1 MSKMPREVMQE
12 RNQLVIIF
20 ETTGNKFQLNIPNV
34 RVDVTEEEIKAIAE
48 KVIEGQFFA
57 PNGDEV
63 ISMVKAKVI
72 ATETNRY
79 DLVI

>member
-1 MSKMPREVMQE
+1 MSKMPKEVMQE

>member
-1 MSKMPREVMQE
+1 MSKMSREAMQE
-12 RNQLVIIF
+12 RNQLAIIF
-20 ETTGNKFQLNIPNV
+20 KTTGNNFQINIPNV
-34 RVDVTEEEIKAIAE
+34 RLDVTEEEIKAIAE

-63 ISMVKAKVI
+63 LSMVKAKVI

>member
-1 MSKMPREVMQE
+1 MSKMPREAMQE